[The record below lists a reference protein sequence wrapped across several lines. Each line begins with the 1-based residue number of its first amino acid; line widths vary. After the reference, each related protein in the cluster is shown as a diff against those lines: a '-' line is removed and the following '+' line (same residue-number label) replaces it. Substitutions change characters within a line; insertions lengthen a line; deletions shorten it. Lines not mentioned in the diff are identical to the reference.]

1 MIATDDGVDGI
12 TGGAGGDEDG
22 GGNIG
27 SKIFW
32 INVVHICVL
41 LLFVK
46 TRICGSLWCSDK
58 VF

>member
-27 SKIFW
+27 SKIFERMHQ
-32 INVVHICVL
+32 IIV
-41 LLFVK
+41 
-46 TRICGSLWCSDK
+46 SQAAS
-58 VF
+58 